1 MTALKTLEH
10 QIKLI
15 LGKKPFTLDVK
26 KVEKINGG
34 GCSKNY
40 ICICVQD
47 KFFIKIFPQ
56 RYKEHAERL
65 FKILKEFDLIPFAFS
80 QTPYILLGT
89 EIMLVQKFIS
99 GKELSARELD
109 ERRIDILS
117 NRYKDFLKKSIKL
130 KALSREQI
138 TPEIYF
144 NECMEK
150 LEKITNKA
158 FSKNIKQKVLQIFQ
172 NIPQLKSQTQ
182 IIHGD
187 FSVNNFLY
195 DEKTETLTLV
205 DFESLRK
212 GYVIEDIAKLVLN
225 ALLKHSVFFLPK
237 EKLKKM
243 MMQINHNFHFS
254 KEEWLYGVKMYYLQ
268 SVLQRLHLPKFQNSW
283 RKKLIY
289 MRKLQMFETIC
300 QTLDEIY

>member
-1 MTALKTLEH
+1 MTASQKLKH
-10 QIKLI
+10 QIKLV

-40 ICICVQD
+40 ICVCAQD

-56 RYKEHAERL
+56 IYKEHAERL
-65 FKILKEFDLIPFAFS
+65 FKILKAFDLIPSPFL
-80 QTPYILLGT
+80 QTPYILLGE
-89 EIMLVQKFIS
+89 EIMLIQKFLS
-99 GKELSARELD
+99 GRELSACELN
-109 ERRIDILS
+109 EKIINILS
-117 NRYKDFLKKSIKL
+117 NRYKDLLKKSINL
-130 KALSREQI
+130 KNLSREQI
-138 TPEIYF
+138 TAEIYF
-144 NECMEK
+144 NQCMAILQESTK
-150 LEKITNKA
+150 KA
-158 FSKNIKQKVLQIFQ
+158 FNQKIKKRVLQIFQ
-172 NIPQLKSQTQ
+172 NVPQLKLQTQ

-243 MMQINHNFHFS
+243 MARFNHNFHFS
-254 KEEWLYGVKMYYLQ
+254 KEEWLYGIKMYYLQ
-268 SVLQRLHLPKFQNSW
+268 SILQRLRLPKFQNSW

>member
-1 MTALKTLEH
+1 M
-10 QIKLI
+10 
-15 LGKKPFTLDVK
+15 
-26 KVEKINGG
+26 GG
-34 GCSKNY
+34 GGSKNY

-80 QTPYILLGT
+80 QTPYILLGA

-130 KALSREQI
+130 KALNREQI

-150 LEKITNKA
+150 LEKMTNKA

-243 MMQINHNFHFS
+243 MMQFNHNFHFS